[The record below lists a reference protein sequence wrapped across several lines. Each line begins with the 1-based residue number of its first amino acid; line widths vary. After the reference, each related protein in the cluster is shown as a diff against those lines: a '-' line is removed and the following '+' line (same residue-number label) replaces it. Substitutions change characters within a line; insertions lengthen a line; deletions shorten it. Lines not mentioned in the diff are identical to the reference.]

1 MEPRLKK
8 RKKLEEEEKKASWKS
23 LTKKELND
31 LEKWLE
37 ENSMKENSRNLT
49 LADIATHVAST
60 YDIKARH
67 SPSGS
72 RLLKISSVLGLLG
85 EKAYCEAQVQIQRGS
100 ARGLHSKSQHAFIA
114 GTSESHHATD

>member
-1 MEPRLKK
+1 MEGIEPRLKK

-72 RLLKISSVLGLLG
+72 HLLKISSVLG
-85 EKAYCEAQVQIQRGS
+85 
-100 ARGLHSKSQHAFIA
+100 
-114 GTSESHHATD
+114 

>member
-1 MEPRLKK
+1 MEPKLKK
-8 RKKLEEEEKKASWKS
+8 AKRVGKEEKKLSWKS

-60 YDIKARH
+60 YDIKARY
-67 SPSGS
+67 SPRSS
-72 RLLKISSVLGLLG
+72 RWLRISSVLGQLR
-85 EKAYCEAQVQIQRGS
+85 EKAYFEAQVQIQRCS
-100 ARGLHSKSQHAFIA
+100 ARGLHSKS
-114 GTSESHHATD
+114 